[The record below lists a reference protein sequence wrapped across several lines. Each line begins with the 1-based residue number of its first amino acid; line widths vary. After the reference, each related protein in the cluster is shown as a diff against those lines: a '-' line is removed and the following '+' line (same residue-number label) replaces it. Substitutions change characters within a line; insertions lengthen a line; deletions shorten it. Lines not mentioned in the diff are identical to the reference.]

1 MMFKKIENNIL
12 FIIIVLCLSIGTLFT
27 VFAEDDFTSSE
38 IMLFN
43 DKDIDIDNIENIA
56 LNKVIIVGDSRMEFL
71 LDDEDVVKPVNFIFD
86 VKSGAGFDWF
96 QETGE
101 PKLREILDNRDFKYH
116 YHVVFNLGVNDV
128 QYNKGKTKEIFD
140 KYIGEYEKLILEYD
154 DVDFYFLSI
163 NPIDEDLLN
172 KSQPYNIRTNDMIE
186 RLNEYFENKADNSKD
201 FVYCDSYHA
210 LDFGTDD
217 GIHYNSETSQN
228 IIYYIA
234 RDCINY

>member
-12 FIIIVLCLSIGTLFT
+12 FILIVLCLSIGTLFT

-101 PKLREILDNRDFKYH
+101 PKLREILDLIGMC
-116 YHVVFNLGVNDV
+116 VVVPQV
-128 QYNKGKTKEIFD
+128 
-140 KYIGEYEKLILEYD
+140 
-154 DVDFYFLSI
+154 
-163 NPIDEDLLN
+163 
-172 KSQPYNIRTNDMIE
+172 IRWMSTWG
-186 RLNEYFENKADNSKD
+186 RRFW
-201 FVYCDSYHA
+201 
-210 LDFGTDD
+210 
-217 GIHYNSETSQN
+217 
-228 IIYYIA
+228 
-234 RDCINY
+234 